1 MFWFWYSL
9 SPKDQKLWDCSTSNT
24 FSPHQAKLW
33 ATELLGRWW
42 RPLLLGSTRC
52 RHARL
57 LQSKC
62 SKVGHGQ
69 PSEPMCPEDSISQWR
84 APPRVYRWWHTGLG
98 LCKGGGG
105 SAAEQKSSSDVD
117 SQKKQKSY
125 LASRDD
131 LLVRKKKR
139 CTDEAPFIMS
149 QHKSRP
155 RREEH
160 GVWLLVVAGQ
170 P

>member
-42 RPLLLGSTRC
+42 RLLLLGSTRC

-69 PSEPMCPEDSISQWR
+69 PSQPMCPEDSISQWR

-98 LCKGGGG
+98 LCKGVGGV
-105 SAAEQKSSSDVD
+105 SSWAEKLLWCGFPEEAEVLFGFQGWFI
-117 SQKKQKSY
+117 SQKEKEMYWWSTIY
-125 LASRDD
+125 
-131 LLVRKKKR
+131 
-139 CTDEAPFIMS
+139 
-149 QHKSRP
+149 H
-155 RREEH
+155 
-160 GVWLLVVAGQ
+160 VAA
-170 P
+170 